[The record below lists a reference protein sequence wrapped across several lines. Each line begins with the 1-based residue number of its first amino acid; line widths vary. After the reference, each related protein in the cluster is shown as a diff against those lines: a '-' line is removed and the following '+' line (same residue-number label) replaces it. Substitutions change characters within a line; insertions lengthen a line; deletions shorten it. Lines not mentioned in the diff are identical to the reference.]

1 MVESKANGLVEAQTG
16 WWDAEYVYVGKP
28 KKILFVCNKRHEEE
42 CFCLYGYFWALSYF
56 LNWLRFYQDSLF
68 GGQEK
73 DGWNEDWAMRRMVGP
88 I

>member
-1 MVESKANGLVEAQTG
+1 MCLCWESC
-16 WWDAEYVYVGKP
+16 
-28 KKILFVCNKRHEEE
+28 LFVTSDMKKNVFVCTDN
-42 CFCLYGYFWALSYF
+42 FWPLCDF
-56 LNWLRFYQDSLF
+56 VNWLRFYQDSLF

>member
-1 MVESKANGLVEAQTG
+1 MVESMANGLVEAPTC
-16 WWDAEYVYVGKP
+16 WWDAECVY
-28 KKILFVCNKRHEEE
+28 KRHEEE

>member
-1 MVESKANGLVEAQTG
+1 MALWRPRLAGGMPNMSTLASLKI
-16 WWDAEYVYVGKP
+16 
-28 KKILFVCNKRHEEE
+28 ILFVCNKRHEEE

-73 DGWNEDWAMRRMVGP
+73 DGWNEDWAMRRMVGQ